1 MITDRSAILQLSST
15 NADGRCM
22 QLWPEAVGDAEKIE
36 KSKLLAGSQYKM
48 VFWVKEYFQQTGRK
62 CFYPVVE
69 VSTTLITST
78 IVSLLMYMM
87 NRSNL
92 NRRTSPNII
101 IFPY

>member
-1 MITDRSAILQLSST
+1 
-15 NADGRCM
+15 M

-78 IVSLLMYMM
+78 IVSLLMHMM
-87 NRSNL
+87 NRSTL

-101 IFPY
+101 IFLY